1 MATEPE
7 RPPSSMPSLQ
17 SDSGDG
23 SRRPGHTRLLGE
35 EEEDEEGEEQQET
48 ASRAEQDGRKSDYR
62 VNMDTCALIAYC
74 SQLTHDLAS
83 VTQQL
88 SAAELE
94 KRRPQVDDERA
105 HEGATRQFFHRV
117 RKLSIKISFAVCA
130 CGGFKL
136 SSAASPTPVPSTHE
150 CVRASV
156 ATDFSI
162 SISIIIIIIIMCERV
177 RRRRVELP
185 SRARVCASPLVL
197 AELAPIVERMAG
209 PCERRRAAELLERRW
224 PPPAAAEGPRG
235 AAAPTAAKLE
245 EEEETIIQ
253 LRRRVEALQTTKR
266 LSARKRD
273 ILLYGVDAAAPTLT
287 SDAGFVRACQQQ
299 GVDVVAMGIVRVHAP
314 RSLTG
319 L

>member
-105 HEGATRQFFHRV
+105 HEGATRQFFHR
-117 RKLSIKISFAVCA
+117 
-130 CGGFKL
+130 
-136 SSAASPTPVPSTHE
+136 
-150 CVRASV
+150 
-156 ATDFSI
+156 
-162 SISIIIIIIIMCERV
+162 
-177 RRRRVELP
+177 ELP